1 MVTKPNIIVFDVD
14 GVLTDGKFTI
24 DSTGNRSKSF
34 HTRDVRSLKELVSMG
49 YEVYLITA
57 SSWSGLESFAE
68 KTGTIIKVLR
78 DKSEFNPSEPFICV
92 VDDSWDFALIEKA
105 EKAFCPADAYWAVK
119 AAEKVQALK
128 TKGGEG
134 TACEVLDII
143 KHSNNNIGTS
153 LSDAGKRIRESI
165 LG

>member
-1 MVTKPNIIVFDVD
+1 MVTKPKIIVFDVD

-24 DSTGNRSKSF
+24 DSHGDRSKSF
-34 HTRDVRSLKELVSMG
+34 HTRDVRALKELVARG

-78 DKSEFNPSEPFICV
+78 DKSEFNPSESFICV

-105 EKAFCPADAYWAVK
+105 VKAFCPADAYWAVK
-119 AAEKVQALK
+119 AAHK
-128 TKGGEG
+128 TEQLQSKGGEG
-134 TACEVLDII
+134 VACEVLDILKLEQTKETYSKENLI
-143 KHSNNNIGTS
+143 C
-153 LSDAGKRIRESI
+153 
-165 LG
+165 